1 MESPPPLDSPEVD
14 MNIDDYFD
22 FDAAS
27 AESLNIN
34 DYFDFDAASC
44 DSKPTTTSSSW
55 EYREQTADKGRLS
68 PDFDQSIV
76 ARLILH
82 RDTPLDE
89 YQIKLDFTGVHVA
102 SYHDATFGLP
112 TLHDAS
118 WDSETSDSESS
129 WSAPSSPASFLSAV
143 SPPPSPIINCKVEA
157 EDTGFLSDL
166 LSDEDEINALPPSP
180 YVAPNE
186 LSLSTFTPPADS
198 DVRPSTPSSPIPQC
212 LHSPRPV
219 SPRKDVVAELE
230 AIIQPPANSDAETY
244 HVQKQHSE
252 EPDSALVF
260 DKIPVHFEDRPPSRS
275 PSREYAGR
283 VHRVGKANKKT
294 RTTRVRCDFPGC
306 TQTIGRAA
314 DVPRHQ
320 RLIHNRETL
329 AEVFRETGKDRRWCL
344 GCISI
349 LSRGDARRRHEN
361 TCHYFL
367 LYIETGVRESKFPP
381 LPEIYAESEERY
393 RLWCSKCSETF
404 PDSLERY
411 NHEDTC
417 VGPPLP
423 VYGKTVKNNKRG
435 SKPRK
440 R

>member
-14 MNIDDYFD
+14 MNISDYFD
-22 FDAAS
+22 FEAAS
-27 AESLNIN
+27 AEGLNME
-34 DYFDFDAASC
+34 DFFDFDAASC
-44 DSKPTTTSSSW
+44 DSKPTATDSSY
-55 EYREQTADKGRLS
+55 EYRVQTASKHRLS

-82 RDTPLDE
+82 RDTPRDE
-89 YQIKLDFTGVHVA
+89 YQIKLDVSGVHVD
-102 SYHDATFGLP
+102 SHHDATFGLP
-112 TLHDAS
+112 TLHDFS
-118 WDSETSDSESS
+118 WDSETSDSDSS

-157 EDTGFLSDL
+157 EDSGSLSDMY
-166 LSDEDEINALPPSP
+166 SDEDEINALPPSP
-180 YVAPNE
+180 YVAPSE
-186 LSLSTFTPPADS
+186 LSLSAFTLADS
-198 DVRPSTPSSPIPQC
+198 NFRPSTPPSPIPQC
-212 LHSPRPV
+212 LHSPRAV
-219 SPRKDVVAELE
+219 SPRRDIVAELE
-230 AIIQPPANSDAETY
+230 AIIQPPEDA
-244 HVQKQHSE
+244 HARADHQQSE
-252 EPDSALVF
+252 EPEHPFVF
-260 DKIPVHFEDRPPSRS
+260 ESIPVHFEDRPPSRS
-275 PSREYAGR
+275 PSRDYAGR
-283 VHRVGKANKKT
+283 VHRVGKGNKKT
-294 RTTRVRCDFPGC
+294 RTARVRCHFLGC

-320 RLIHNRETL
+320 KLIHNRETL

-361 TCHYFL
+361 TCHYFQQF
-367 LYIETGVRESKFPP
+367 IDTGVRDPKFPP

-393 RLWCSKCSETF
+393 RLWCSTCSETF
-404 PDSLERY
+404 PGSLERF

-417 VGPPLP
+417 AGPPLP
-423 VYGKTVKNNKRG
+423 VYGKTVKNVKRG